1 MENVIMENVN
11 IENIIYMNPDLVN
24 QIDEEKNYYDE
35 SITTDGSEHN
45 IIKRLC
51 ACFYKVY

>member
-1 MENVIMENVN
+1 MENVN

-35 SITTDGSEHN
+35 SITTDGTEHN